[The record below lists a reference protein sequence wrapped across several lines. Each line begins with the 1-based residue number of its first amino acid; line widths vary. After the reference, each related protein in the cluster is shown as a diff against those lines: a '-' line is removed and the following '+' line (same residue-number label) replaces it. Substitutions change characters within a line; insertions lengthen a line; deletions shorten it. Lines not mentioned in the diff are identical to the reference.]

1 MKMMKTL
8 NIASKEWN
16 TMKRRIRKKKVKQKI
31 VYIDLLISRNNQKLK
46 EYTKDKS
53 PKRSVM
59 RLASSLSV
67 LGLSFHKAILVK
79 QLKRGNY

>member
-1 MKMMKTL
+1 
-8 NIASKEWN
+8 
-16 TMKRRIRKKKVKQKI
+16 MKRRIRKKKVKQEI
-31 VYIDLLISRNNQKLK
+31 AYIDFLISRNNQKLK
-46 EYTKDKS
+46 EEH
-53 PKRSVM
+53 KRPVI